1 VGLRPGAPGLVPP
14 YIRLHSIRYNAGMSG
29 VPAIQPWFLEL
40 ARCPATGA
48 RLALA
53 DDALLARV
61 NAAIS
66 AGMLVDAS
74 DEKVTLPLEA
84 GLVDA
89 AATRLYPVRDGIPS
103 LVAGEAIPLS
113 QSQLIPEAS

>member
-1 VGLRPGAPGLVPP
+1 
-14 YIRLHSIRYNAGMSG
+14 MSG

-48 RLALA
+48 RLVIA
-53 DDALLARV
+53 DEALLARV

-66 AGMLVDAS
+66 AGTLVDAN
-74 DEKVTLPLEA
+74 DESVAIPIEA

-113 QSQLIPEAS
+113 QNQLAQEAS